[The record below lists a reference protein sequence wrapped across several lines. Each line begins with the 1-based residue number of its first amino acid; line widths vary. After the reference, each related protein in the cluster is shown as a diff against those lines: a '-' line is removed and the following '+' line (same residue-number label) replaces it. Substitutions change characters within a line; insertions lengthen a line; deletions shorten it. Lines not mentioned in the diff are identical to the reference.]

1 MIESESIQSEL
12 ASKTAD
18 ELRKLAD
25 KIENREM
32 FTLGTKGYTTG
43 EKDVNLVLLN
53 VSTKPFSLRALR
65 RANNK

>member
-1 MIESESIQSEL
+1 MKTNYAHKHIYGMIESESIQSEL

-32 FTLGTKGYTTG
+32 FT
-43 EKDVNLVLLN
+43 
-53 VSTKPFSLRALR
+53 
-65 RANNK
+65 